1 MFILF
6 LGFNT
11 ASGKYYCNKSLTRL
25 ILELN
30 CKCFNTA
37 SGRYYC
43 NFTGFKTIIVI
54 VMALSFNTASGRYY
68 CNVRRA
74 LIAKRREE
82 VVSILQAVGTIAI
95 VMRATVNKTFC

>member
-1 MFILF
+1 MNKVVLMFILF

-37 SGRYYC
+37 SGKYYC
-43 NFTGFKTIIVI
+43 NCIMI
-54 VMALSFNTASGRYY
+54 FNDMSLG
-68 CNVRRA
+68 N
-74 LIAKRREE
+74 E
-82 VVSILQAVGTIAI
+82 VSTPQAVGTIAI
-95 VMRATVNKTFC
+95 LHVVQAQ